1 VGFTHPTR
9 RGSESSV
16 PVSTLQ
22 TALTAAV
29 ARASQGTIPVRDG
42 LPRKKA
48 HTPGLVDPG
57 VRRSPSL
64 ES

>member
-1 VGFTHPTR
+1 MGCTHPTGR
-9 RGSESSV
+9 RFESSV

-42 LPRKKA
+42 RPRKKA